1 MIHFW
6 YCEQDKFLESMAD
19 AVKSVMDFRKDK
31 ILFINV
37 MKDISIDCDCNSNP
51 KPPEISDIGILSSLD
66 PVALDQA
73 CVDLVYNSPE
83 KGKSSLIKRMEDLHG
98 IHVLESGEK
107 LKIGT
112 RQYELINLDTKI

>member
-6 YCEQDKFLESMAD
+6 CCGQGKFLESMAD
-19 AVKSVMDFRKDK
+19 AVKSVMDFRKYK

-73 CVDLVYNSPE
+73 CVDLVYNSP
-83 KGKSSLIKRMEDLHG
+83 
-98 IHVLESGEK
+98 GEK

>member
-31 ILFINV
+31 IVFINV

-51 KPPEISDIGILSSLD
+51 KPPDISDIGILSS
-66 PVALDQA
+66 
-73 CVDLVYNSPE
+73 LVYNSPE
-83 KGKSSLIKRMEDLHG
+83 KGKSSLIKRMKDLHG
-98 IHVLESGEK
+98 THALESGEK